1 MRFILDP
8 NVLVSAVVA
17 SGVSRRLLDAWRL
30 ERRYEVIVCP
40 LLIEELDEVL
50 RRPRFHTVIT
60 GGELQVLLPL
70 LRREATLVDDPA
82 DVPAVTPDPDDD
94 YLVALARREQVD
106 ALVSGDGDLTQMHDL
121 QPPVLSPAEAL
132 AFLDAER

>member
-17 SGVSRRLLDAWRL
+17 GGVSRRLLDAWRL

-50 RRPRFHTVIT
+50 RRPRFHAVIT
-60 GGELQVLLPL
+60 GDELQVLLAL

-106 ALVSGDGDLTQMHDL
+106 ALVSGDGDLNQMHDI
-121 QPPVLSPAEAL
+121 QPPVLSPAQAL
-132 AFLDAER
+132 ALLDAAG